1 MFIFSREKEKGIV
14 REEIKWM
21 RERDGRGKGGRI
33 IQKVN
38 SIENGI
44 LTQKRGIANFPVLD
58 KSLKMGYLTIN
69 GQWTY

>member
-1 MFIFSREKEKGIV
+1 
-14 REEIKWM
+14 M
-21 RERDGRGKGGRI
+21 RERDRRRKGGRI

-38 SIENGI
+38 SIKNDI
-44 LTQKRGIANFPVLD
+44 LTQKRGIANFLVVD